1 MSAPAGFKA
10 GFTDGFGRRKKDL
23 RVSLTDRCNLRCTY
37 CMPVEGL
44 VWLPNDSLLTDDE
57 ILHVV
62 RVAVEHGIER
72 VRLTG
77 GEPLI
82 RPSIVEIVRSIASLS
97 PRPEITLTTN
107 GIGLAALAE
116 PLAKAGLDRINVSLD
131 TLDADR
137 FAAITHRN
145 RWADVIAGLEAAKVT
160 TLKPIKVNSVL
171 LRGINDDEAPAL
183 LDWAL
188 ENGYSLRFIEQ
199 MPLDPQHGWSRDEMI
214 SADEILRELS
224 LTHRLSPVGQL
235 SRGSSPAE
243 EFLIGDGPA
252 TVGIIGSV
260 TRPFCADCDR
270 LRLTADGQ
278 ILNCL
283 FAKEEDD
290 LRAILRSGSAN
301 VDAEIA
307 QVFFGSV
314 SKKKAGHGIGEPGF
328 EQPSR
333 PMSAIG
339 G

>member
-1 MSAPAGFKA
+1 MSAPAEFI
-10 GFTDGFGRRKKDL
+10 DGFGRRKKDL
-23 RVSLTDRCNLRCTY
+23 RVSLTDRCNLRCAY

-57 ILHVV
+57 IIRVL
-62 RVAVEHGIER
+62 RVAIQHGIER

-82 RPSIVEIVRSIASLS
+82 RPSIVEIVRSIAALS

-107 GIGLAALAE
+107 GIGLASLAE

-131 TLDADR
+131 TLDAGR

-145 RWADVIAGLEAAKVT
+145 RWADVIAGLEAAKAT

-199 MPLDPQHGWSRDEMI
+199 MPLDPQHGWSREEMI

-260 TRPFCADCDR
+260 SRPFCADCDR

-290 LRAILRSGSAN
+290 LRAILRSGSSN
-301 VDAEIA
+301 IDAEIA
-307 QVFFGSV
+307 RVFFGSV

>member
-1 MSAPAGFKA
+1 MSAQFELI
-10 GFTDGFGRRKKDL
+10 DGFGRRKRDL

-44 VWLPNDSLLTDDE
+44 AWLPNDALLSDE
-57 ILHVV
+57 ELLRVI
-62 RVAVEHGIER
+62 RVATEHGITR

-77 GEPLI
+77 GEPLV
-82 RPSIVEIVRSIASLS
+82 RPSLVNIIEAVASL
-97 PRPEITLTTN
+97 PLHPEISMTTN
-107 GIGLAALAE
+107 GIGLAPKIDSLVA
-116 PLAKAGLDRINVSLD
+116 AGLSRINVSLD
-131 TLDADR
+131 TLRPER
-137 FAAITHRN
+137 FKAITHRD
-145 RWADVIAGLEAAKVT
+145 RWNDVIAGLEAAKSSS
-160 TLKPIKVNSVL
+160 LKPIKVNSVL

-183 LDWAL
+183 LDWAID
-188 ENGYSLRFIEQ
+188 NGYSLRFIEQ
-199 MPLDPQHGWSRDEMI
+199 MPLDPQHGWSREEMV

-224 LTHRLSPVGQL
+224 VSHQLTALGQR

-243 EFLIGDGPA
+243 EFLVGAGPA

-278 ILNCL
+278 VLNCL
-283 FAKEEDD
+283 FAREEDD
-290 LRAILRSGSAN
+290 LRAIVRSSSPN
-301 VDAEIA
+301 IDAEIA
-307 QVFFGSV
+307 AVLFGSV
-314 SKKKAGHGIGEPGF
+314 AKKKAGHGIGDPGF

>member
-1 MSAPAGFKA
+1 
-10 GFTDGFGRRKKDL
+10 
-23 RVSLTDRCNLRCTY
+23 
-37 CMPVEGL
+37 MPIEGL
-44 VWLPNDSLLTDDE
+44 TWLPNESLLTDDE
-57 ILHVV
+57 IIRVIK
-62 RVAVEHGIER
+62 VAVQHGIER

-82 RPSIVEIVRSIASLS
+82 RPSIVEIVRSIAALA

-131 TLDADR
+131 TLDPDR
-137 FAAITHRN
+137 FAALTHRN
-145 RWADVIAGLEAAKVT
+145 RWADVIAGLEAAKAT
-160 TLKPIKVNSVL
+160 TLTPIKVNSVL

-188 ENGYSLRFIEQ
+188 ENGYALRFIEQ

-214 SADEILRELS
+214 SADEILHELS

-243 EFLIGDGPA
+243 EFLIGDGPE

-290 LRAILRSGSAN
+290 LRAILRSHSSDI
-301 VDAEIA
+301 DAEIA
-307 QVFFGSV
+307 RVFFGSV
-314 SKKKAGHGIGEPGF
+314 SKKKAGHGIGDPGF

>member
-1 MSAPAGFKA
+1 MSARPELI
-10 GFTDGFGRRKKDL
+10 DGFGRRKRDL

-44 VWLPNDSLLTDDE
+44 AWLPNDALLTDDE
-57 ILHVV
+57 ILRVIK
-62 RVAVEHGIER
+62 VAVDHGIER
-72 VRLTG
+72 IRLTG

-82 RPSIVEIVRSIASLS
+82 RPSLVEIVRAIAKLT

-131 TLDADR
+131 TLDPER
-137 FAAITHRN
+137 FLAITHRN
-145 RWADVIAGLEAAKVT
+145 RWNDVIEGLAAAKAT
-160 TLKPIKVNSVL
+160 TLSPIKVNSVL

-188 ENGYSLRFIEQ
+188 KNDYALRFIEQ
-199 MPLDPQHGWSRDEMI
+199 MPLDPQHGWTREEMV
-214 SADEILRELS
+214 SAEEIQRELEIS
-224 LTHRLSPVGQL
+224 HKLTAVGRTA
-235 SRGSSPAE
+235 RGSSPAE

-278 ILNCL
+278 VLNCL
-283 FAKEEDD
+283 FAHEEDD
-290 LRAILRSGSAN
+290 LRAILRSGLADI
-301 VDAEIA
+301 DAEIA
-307 QVFFGSV
+307 RVLFGSV
-314 SKKKAGHGIGEPGF
+314 AKKKAGHGIGEPGF
-328 EQPSR
+328 EQPER

>member
-1 MSAPAGFKA
+1 
-10 GFTDGFGRRKKDL
+10 
-23 RVSLTDRCNLRCTY
+23 
-37 CMPVEGL
+37 MPVEGL

-57 ILHVV
+57 IIRVL
-62 RVAVEHGIER
+62 RVAIQHGIER

-82 RPSIVEIVRSIASLS
+82 RPSIVEIVRSIAALS

-107 GIGLAALAE
+107 GIGLASLAE

-145 RWADVIAGLEAAKVT
+145 RWADVIAGLEAAKAT

-199 MPLDPQHGWSRDEMI
+199 MPLDPQHGWSREEMI

-290 LRAILRSGSAN
+290 LRAILRSGSSKI
-301 VDAEIA
+301 DAEIA
-307 QVFFGSV
+307 RVFFGSV

>member
-1 MSAPAGFKA
+1 MSAPAEFI
-10 GFTDGFGRRKKDL
+10 DGFGRRKKDL
-23 RVSLTDRCNLRCTY
+23 RVSLTDRCNLRCAY

-57 ILHVV
+57 IIRVL
-62 RVAVEHGIER
+62 RVAIQHGIER

-82 RPSIVEIVRSIASLS
+82 RPSIVEIVRSIAALS

-107 GIGLAALAE
+107 GIGLASLAE

-145 RWADVIAGLEAAKVT
+145 RWADVIAGLEAAKAT

-199 MPLDPQHGWSRDEMI
+199 MPLDPQHGWSREEMI

-290 LRAILRSGSAN
+290 LRAILRSGSSN
-301 VDAEIA
+301 IDAEIA
-307 QVFFGSV
+307 RVFFGSV

>member
-1 MSAPAGFKA
+1 
-10 GFTDGFGRRKKDL
+10 
-23 RVSLTDRCNLRCTY
+23 
-37 CMPVEGL
+37 MPVEGL

>member
-1 MSAPAGFKA
+1 MTAPAGFTA

>member
-1 MSAPAGFKA
+1 
-10 GFTDGFGRRKKDL
+10 
-23 RVSLTDRCNLRCTY
+23 
-37 CMPVEGL
+37 MPVEGL
-44 VWLPNDSLLTDDE
+44 AWLPNDSLLTDDE
-57 ILHVV
+57 II
-62 RVAVEHGIER
+62 RVLKVAIQHGIER

-82 RPSIVEIVRSIASLS
+82 RPSIVEIVRSIAALS

-107 GIGLAALAE
+107 GIGLASLAE

-145 RWADVIAGLEAAKVT
+145 RWADVIAGLEAAKAT

-188 ENGYSLRFIEQ
+188 ENGYLLRFIEQ
-199 MPLDPQHGWSRDEMI
+199 MPLDPQHGWSREEMI

-301 VDAEIA
+301 IDAQIA
-307 QVFFGSV
+307 RAFFGSV

>member
-1 MSAPAGFKA
+1 MSARPELI
-10 GFTDGFGRRKKDL
+10 DGFGRQKRDL

-44 VWLPNDSLLTDDE
+44 VWLPTQALLTDDE
-57 ILHVV
+57 LLRVI
-62 RVAVEHGIER
+62 RVATEHGIER

-82 RPSIVEIVRSIASLS
+82 RPSLVEIVRAIAAL
-97 PRPEITLTTN
+97 PLRPEITLTTN

-116 PLAKAGLDRINVSLD
+116 PLADAGLDRINVSLD
-131 TLDADR
+131 TLDPDR
-137 FAAITHRN
+137 FATITHRN

-160 TLKPIKVNSVL
+160 KLRPIKVNSVL

-183 LDWAL
+183 LDWAIR
-188 ENGYSLRFIEQ
+188 NGFSLRFIEQ
-199 MPLDPQHGWSRDEMI
+199 MPLDPQHGWSRDEMV
-214 SADEILRELS
+214 SADEILSQLS
-224 LTHRLSPVGQL
+224 VSHRLSPLGAK

-283 FAKEEDD
+283 FAREEDD
-290 LRAILRSGSAN
+290 LRAILRSGSAGI
-301 VDAEIA
+301 DTEIA
-307 QVFFGSV
+307 KVLFSSV
-314 SKKKAGHGIGEPGF
+314 AKKKAGHGIGEPGF
-328 EQPSR
+328 EQPTR

>member
-1 MSAPAGFKA
+1 MPAPRELI
-10 GFTDGFGRRKKDL
+10 DGFGRRKRDL

-44 VWLPNDSLLTDDE
+44 PWLPSSAILTDDE
-57 ILHVV
+57 LVRVI
-62 RVAVEHGIER
+62 RVAVDHGIER

-82 RPSIVEIVRSIASLS
+82 RPSIVGIVRSIAELS

-107 GIGLAALAE
+107 GIGLAALAA
-116 PLAKAGLDRINVSLD
+116 PLADAGLDRINVSLD
-131 TLDADR
+131 TLDAKR
-137 FAAITHRN
+137 FAAITHRD
-145 RWADVIAGLEAAKVT
+145 RWSDVVAGLAAAKLT
-160 TLKPIKVNSVL
+160 GLRPIKINAVL

-188 ENGYSLRFIEQ
+188 ENDFAMRFIEQ
-199 MPLDPQHGWSRDEMI
+199 MPLDPQHGWSREEMI
-214 SADEILRELS
+214 SADEILAHLS
-224 LTHRLSPVGQL
+224 KTHRLSPIPQK

-243 EFLIGDGPA
+243 EFLIGGGPQ

-278 ILNCL
+278 IRNCL
-283 FAKEEDD
+283 FARDEDD
-290 LRAILRSGSAN
+290 VRAILRSGSSHIDSEISAVLQRSVAN
-301 VDAEIA
+301 
-307 QVFFGSV
+307 
-314 SKKKAGHGIGEPGF
+314 KKAGHGIGEPGF
-328 EQPSR
+328 EQPTR

>member
-1 MSAPAGFKA
+1 
-10 GFTDGFGRRKKDL
+10 
-23 RVSLTDRCNLRCTY
+23 
-37 CMPVEGL
+37 MPVEGL

-57 ILHVV
+57 IIRVL
-62 RVAVEHGIER
+62 RVAIQHGIER

-82 RPSIVEIVRSIASLS
+82 RPSIVEIVRSIAALS

-107 GIGLAALAE
+107 GIGLASLAE

-145 RWADVIAGLEAAKVT
+145 RWADVIAGLEAAKAT

-199 MPLDPQHGWSRDEMI
+199 MPLDPQHGWSREEMI

-290 LRAILRSGSAN
+290 LRAILRSGSSN
-301 VDAEIA
+301 IDAEISR
-307 QVFFGSV
+307 VFFGSV

>member
-1 MSAPAGFKA
+1 MSARPKLI
-10 GFTDGFGRRKKDL
+10 DGFGRQKRDL

-37 CMPVEGL
+37 CMPAEGL
-44 VWLPNDSLLTDDE
+44 VWLQNESILTDDE
-57 ILHVV
+57 LF
-62 RVAVEHGIER
+62 RVIRIAVEHGIER

-82 RPSIVEIVRSIASLS
+82 RPSLVEIVREISTLS

-116 PLAKAGLDRINVSLD
+116 PLASAGLNRINVSLD
-131 TLDADR
+131 TLHAER
-137 FAAITHRN
+137 FQKITHRN
-145 RWADVIAGLEAAKVT
+145 RWHDVIAGLEAVKKT

-188 ENGYSLRFIEQ
+188 VNGYALRFIEQ
-199 MPLDPQHGWSRDEMI
+199 MPLDPQHGWSRAEMV
-214 SADEILRELS
+214 SADEIYSEL
-224 LTHRLSPVGQL
+224 LGTHNLSPVGQK

-243 EFLIGDGPA
+243 EFLVGDGPE

-283 FAKEEDD
+283 FAREEDD
-290 LRAILRSGSAN
+290 VRSILRSGSAN

-307 QVFFGSV
+307 AVLFGSV
-314 SKKKAGHGIGEPGF
+314 AKKMAGHGIGDPGF
-328 EQPSR
+328 EQPDR

>member
-1 MSAPAGFKA
+1 MSARPELI
-10 GFTDGFGRRKKDL
+10 DGFGRQKRDL

-44 VWLPNDSLLTDDE
+44 VWLPTQALLTDDE
-57 ILHVV
+57 LLRVI
-62 RVAVEHGIER
+62 RVATEHGIER

-82 RPSIVEIVRSIASLS
+82 RPSLVEIVRAIAAL
-97 PRPEITLTTN
+97 PLRPEITLTTN

-116 PLAKAGLDRINVSLD
+116 PLADAGLDRINVSLD
-131 TLDADR
+131 TLDPER
-137 FAAITHRN
+137 FATITHRN

-160 TLKPIKVNSVL
+160 TLRPIKVNSVL

-183 LDWAL
+183 LDWAIR
-188 ENGYSLRFIEQ
+188 NGFSLRFIEQ
-199 MPLDPQHGWSRDEMI
+199 MPLDPQHGWSRDEMV
-214 SADEILRELS
+214 SADEILSQLS
-224 LTHRLSPVGQL
+224 VSHRLSPLGAK

-283 FAKEEDD
+283 FAREEDD
-290 LRAILRSGSAN
+290 LRAILRSGSAGI
-301 VDAEIA
+301 DTEIA
-307 QVFFGSV
+307 KVLFSSV
-314 SKKKAGHGIGEPGF
+314 AKKKAGHGIGEPGF
-328 EQPSR
+328 EQPTR

>member
-1 MSAPAGFKA
+1 M
-10 GFTDGFGRRKKDL
+10 DGFGRRKRDL

-44 VWLPNDSLLTDDE
+44 AWLPNDSILTDDE
-57 ILHVV
+57 ILRVV
-62 RVAVEHGIER
+62 RVAVDHGIER

-82 RPSIVEIVRSIASLS
+82 RPSLIEIVRSIAALS

-107 GIGLAALAE
+107 GIGLAGLAE
-116 PLAKAGLDRINVSLD
+116 PLARAGLDRINVSLD
-131 TLDADR
+131 TLDPDR
-137 FAAITHRN
+137 FTAITHRD
-145 RWADVIAGLEAAKVT
+145 RWHDVIAGLQAAKAT

-171 LRGINDDEAPAL
+171 LRGINGDEAPAL

-188 ENGYSLRFIEQ
+188 ENGYLLRFIEQ
-199 MPLDPQHGWSRDEMI
+199 MPLDPQHGWNRDQMVSAEEIQSQLEVSHKI
-214 SADEILRELS
+214 SPI
-224 LTHRLSPVGQL
+224 GQK

-243 EFLIGDGPA
+243 EFLIGGGPA

-283 FAKEEDD
+283 FAHEEDD

-301 VDAEIA
+301 IDSEIA
-307 QVFFGSV
+307 SVFFGSAA
-314 SKKKAGHGIGEPGF
+314 KKKAGHGIGDPGF
-328 EQPSR
+328 VQPMR

>member
-1 MSAPAGFKA
+1 M
-10 GFTDGFGRRKKDL
+10 DGFGRRKRDL
-23 RVSLTDRCNLRCTY
+23 RVSLTDRCNLRCNY

-44 VWLPNDSLLTDDE
+44 AWLPNDALLTDDE
-57 ILHVV
+57 ILRVV
-62 RVAVEHGIER
+62 KVAVDHGITR
-72 VRLTG
+72 IRLTG

-82 RPSIVEIVRSIASLS
+82 RPSLIEIVRSIAKLK

-131 TLDADR
+131 TLNPER
-137 FAAITHRN
+137 FLAITHRN
-145 RWADVIAGLEAAKVT
+145 RWNDVILGLAAAKAT
-160 TLKPIKVNSVL
+160 TLSPIKVNSVL

-188 ENGYSLRFIEQ
+188 KNDYALRFIEQ
-199 MPLDPQHGWSRDEMI
+199 MPLDPQHGWTREEMV
-214 SADEILRELS
+214 SAEEIQRELEIS
-224 LTHRLSPVGQL
+224 HKLTAVGRRI
-235 SRGSSPAE
+235 RGSSPAE

-278 ILNCL
+278 VLNCL
-283 FAKEEDD
+283 FAREEDD
-290 LRAILRSGSAN
+290 LRAILRSGSADID
-301 VDAEIA
+301 VQIA
-307 QVFFGSV
+307 QVLFGSV
-314 SKKKAGHGIGEPGF
+314 AKKKAGHGIGEPGF
-328 EQPSR
+328 QQPER

>member
-1 MSAPAGFKA
+1 MSARLELE
-10 GFTDGFGRRKKDL
+10 DGFGRRKRDL

-37 CMPVEGL
+37 CMPAEGL
-44 VWLPNDSLLTDDE
+44 AWLPNDSLLTDDE
-57 ILHVV
+57 II
-62 RVAVEHGIER
+62 RVLGVAAQHGIER

-82 RPSIVEIVRSIASLS
+82 RPSIVEIVRSIAALS

-107 GIGLAALAE
+107 GIGLASLAE

-131 TLDADR
+131 TLDANR
-137 FAAITHRN
+137 FTAITHRN
-145 RWADVIAGLEAAKVT
+145 RWADVIAGLEAAKMT
-160 TLKPIKVNSVL
+160 TLNPIKVNAVL

-188 ENGYSLRFIEQ
+188 ENGYALRFIEQ
-199 MPLDPQHGWSRDEMI
+199 MPLDPQHGWNRDEMI
-214 SADEILRELS
+214 SAEEILRELIV
-224 LTHRLSPVGQL
+224 THRLSPVGQK

-278 ILNCL
+278 VLNCL
-283 FAKEEDD
+283 FAREEDD

-301 VDAEIA
+301 IDAEIA
-307 QVFFGSV
+307 RVFFGSV
-314 SKKKAGHGIGEPGF
+314 AKKKAGHGIGEPGF
-328 EQPSR
+328 EQPTR

>member
-1 MSAPAGFKA
+1 MSARPELI
-10 GFTDGFGRRKKDL
+10 DGFGRQKRDL

-44 VWLPNDSLLTDDE
+44 VWLPTQALLTDDE
-57 ILHVV
+57 LLRVI
-62 RVAVEHGIER
+62 RVATEHGIER

-82 RPSIVEIVRSIASLS
+82 RPSLVEIVRAIAAL
-97 PRPEITLTTN
+97 PLRPEITLTTN

-116 PLAKAGLDRINVSLD
+116 PLADAGLDRINVSLD
-131 TLDADR
+131 TLDPER
-137 FAAITHRN
+137 FATITHRN

-160 TLKPIKVNSVL
+160 TLSPIKVNSVL

-183 LDWAL
+183 LDWAIR
-188 ENGYSLRFIEQ
+188 NGFSLRFIEQ
-199 MPLDPQHGWSRDEMI
+199 MPLDPQHGWSRDEMV
-214 SADEILRELS
+214 SADEILSQLS
-224 LTHRLSPVGQL
+224 VSHRLSPLGAK

-283 FAKEEDD
+283 FAREEDD
-290 LRAILRSGSAN
+290 LRAILRSGSAGI
-301 VDAEIA
+301 DTEIA
-307 QVFFGSV
+307 KVLFSSV
-314 SKKKAGHGIGEPGF
+314 AKKKAGHGIGEPGF
-328 EQPSR
+328 EQPTR

>member
-1 MSAPAGFKA
+1 MSAPVGFM
-10 GFTDGFGRRKKDL
+10 DGFGRRKKDL
-23 RVSLTDRCNLRCTY
+23 RVSLTDRCNLRCAY

-44 VWLPNDSLLTDDE
+44 AWLPNDSLLTDDE
-57 ILHVV
+57 II
-62 RVAVEHGIER
+62 RVLKVAIQHGIER

-82 RPSIVEIVRSIASLS
+82 RPSIVEIVQSIAALS

-107 GIGLAALAE
+107 GIGLASLAE

-145 RWADVIAGLEAAKVT
+145 RWADVIAGLEAAKAT

-188 ENGYSLRFIEQ
+188 ANGYSLRFIEQ
-199 MPLDPQHGWSRDEMI
+199 MPLDPQHGWSREEMI
-214 SADEILRELS
+214 SADEILRQLS

-243 EFLIGDGPA
+243 EFLVGDGPA

-290 LRAILRSGSAN
+290 LRAILRSGSSN
-301 VDAEIA
+301 IDAEIA
-307 QVFFGSV
+307 RVFFGSV
-314 SKKKAGHGIGEPGF
+314 AKKKAGHGIGEPGF

>member
-1 MSAPAGFKA
+1 
-10 GFTDGFGRRKKDL
+10 
-23 RVSLTDRCNLRCTY
+23 
-37 CMPVEGL
+37 MPVEGL
-44 VWLPNDSLLTDDE
+44 AWLPNDSLLTDDE
-57 ILHVV
+57 MIRVL
-62 RVAVEHGIER
+62 RVAIQHGIER

-82 RPSIVEIVRSIASLS
+82 RPSIVEIVRSIAALS

-116 PLAKAGLDRINVSLD
+116 PLARAGLDRINVSLD

-145 RWADVIAGLEAAKVT
+145 RWADVIAGLEAAKAT

-290 LRAILRSGSAN
+290 LRAILRSGSSN
-301 VDAEIA
+301 IDSEIA
-307 QVFFGSV
+307 RVFFGSV

>member
-1 MSAPAGFKA
+1 M
-10 GFTDGFGRRKKDL
+10 DGFGRRKKDL
-23 RVSLTDRCNLRCTY
+23 RVSLTDRCNLRCAY

-44 VWLPNDSLLTDDE
+44 AWLPNDSLLTDDE
-57 ILHVV
+57 II
-62 RVAVEHGIER
+62 RVLKVAIQHGIER

-82 RPSIVEIVRSIASLS
+82 RPSIVEIVQSIAALS

-107 GIGLAALAE
+107 GIGLASLAE

-145 RWADVIAGLEAAKVT
+145 RWADVIAGLEAAKAT

-188 ENGYSLRFIEQ
+188 ANGYSLRFIEQ
-199 MPLDPQHGWSRDEMI
+199 MPLDPQHGWSREEMI
-214 SADEILRELS
+214 SADEILRQLS

-243 EFLIGDGPA
+243 EFLVGDGPA

-290 LRAILRSGSAN
+290 LRAILRSGSSN
-301 VDAEIA
+301 IDAEIA
-307 QVFFGSV
+307 RVFFGSV
-314 SKKKAGHGIGEPGF
+314 AKKKAGHGIGEPGF

>member
-1 MSAPAGFKA
+1 MSARPELI
-10 GFTDGFGRRKKDL
+10 DGFGRRKRDL

-37 CMPVEGL
+37 CMPIDGL
-44 VWLPNDSLLTDDE
+44 AWLPSDAVLTDDE
-57 ILHVV
+57 ILRVI
-62 RVAVEHGIER
+62 RVATEHGIER

-82 RPSIVEIVRSIASLS
+82 RPSLVEIVRSIAAL
-97 PRPEITLTTN
+97 PLRPEITLTTN

-116 PLAKAGLDRINVSLD
+116 PLANAGLDRINVSLD

-145 RWADVIAGLEAAKVT
+145 RWADVIAGLEAAKT
-160 TLKPIKVNSVL
+160 TSLKPIKVNSVL

-183 LDWAL
+183 LDWAI

-199 MPLDPQHGWSRDEMI
+199 MPLDPQHGWSREQMV
-214 SADEILRELS
+214 SADEILLELS
-224 LTHRLSPVGQL
+224 STHTLTPLGAV

-243 EFLIGDGPA
+243 EFLIGDGPE

-278 ILNCL
+278 VLNCL
-283 FAKEEDD
+283 FAREEDD
-290 LRAILRSGSAN
+290 LRAILRSRSDNIDLQIGS
-301 VDAEIA
+301 VL
-307 QVFFGSV
+307 FGSV
-314 SKKKAGHGIGEPGF
+314 AKKKAGHGIGEPGF
-328 EQPSR
+328 IQPTR

>member
-1 MSAPAGFKA
+1 MPAPRELI
-10 GFTDGFGRRKKDL
+10 DGFGRRKRDL

-44 VWLPNDSLLTDDE
+44 PWLPGSSILTDDE
-57 ILHVV
+57 FVRVV
-62 RVAVEHGIER
+62 RVAIDHGIER

-82 RPSIVEIVRSIASLS
+82 RPSIVGIVQRIASLS

-131 TLDADR
+131 TLDAKR
-137 FAAITHRN
+137 FAAITHRD
-145 RWADVIAGLEAAKVT
+145 RWSDVIAGLEAAKST
-160 TLKPIKVNSVL
+160 TLKPIKINAVL

-188 ENGYSLRFIEQ
+188 ENGFAMRFIEQ
-199 MPLDPQHGWSRDEMI
+199 MPLDPQHGWSREEMI
-214 SADEILRELS
+214 SAEEILEHLS
-224 LTHRLSPVGQL
+224 ATHKLSPIPQK

-243 EFLIGDGPA
+243 EFLIGDGPQ

-278 ILNCL
+278 IRNCL
-283 FAKEEDD
+283 FARDEDD
-290 LRAILRSGSAN
+290 VRAILRSGSPHI
-301 VDAEIA
+301 DAEIGA
-307 QVFFGSV
+307 VFQRSV
-314 SKKKAGHGIGEPGF
+314 ANKKAGHGIGEPDF
-328 EQPSR
+328 EQPTR

>member
-1 MSAPAGFKA
+1 MHARQELI
-10 GFTDGFGRRKKDL
+10 DGFGRRKRDL

-44 VWLPNDSLLTDDE
+44 AWLPNDSLLTDDE
-57 ILHVV
+57 IFRVI

-82 RPSIVEIVRSIASLS
+82 RPSLIEIVRSVATLS

-131 TLDADR
+131 TLNPER

-145 RWADVIAGLEAAKVT
+145 RWNDVIAGLEAAKET

-188 ENGYSLRFIEQ
+188 ENGYLLRFIEQ
-199 MPLDPQHGWSRDEMI
+199 MPLDPQHGWNRDEMV
-214 SADEILRELS
+214 SADEIQRELAVS
-224 LTHRLSPVGQL
+224 HRLSPIGKK

-243 EFLIGDGPA
+243 EFLVGDGPA

-283 FAKEEDD
+283 FAREEDD
-290 LRAILRSGSAN
+290 LRAILRSGSPHI
-301 VDAEIA
+301 DAEIA
-307 QVFFGSV
+307 GVFFGSV
-314 SKKKAGHGIGEPGF
+314 AKKKAGHGIGEPGF
-328 EQPSR
+328 EQPTR

>member
-1 MSAPAGFKA
+1 
-10 GFTDGFGRRKKDL
+10 
-23 RVSLTDRCNLRCTY
+23 
-37 CMPVEGL
+37 MPVEGL
-44 VWLPNDSLLTDDE
+44 AWLPNDSILTDDE
-57 ILHVV
+57 ILRVL
-62 RVAVEHGIER
+62 RVAVQHGIER

-116 PLAKAGLDRINVSLD
+116 PLANAGLDRINVSLD

-145 RWADVIAGLEAAKVT
+145 RWADVIAGLEAAKAT

-235 SRGSSPAE
+235 RRGSSPAE

-301 VDAEIA
+301 SDAEIA
-307 QVFFGSV
+307 RVFFGSV
-314 SKKKAGHGIGEPGF
+314 AKKKAGHGIGEPGF